1 MNLLHGTKTWEND
14 VKWDMPGWRR
24 EMKYSGKAHTVWVW
38 LKTFHLFNL
47 DKTLVGHWY
56 EKRIRPIIGSHDFK
70 TSYGGQFQGYFFI
83 SYRLQNTFIILRFYS
98 LGPSDLVE
106 NRLLGVMACRRN
118 YGLRHVF

>member
-1 MNLLHGTKTWEND
+1 MASGNEIFRYGPYGMGL
-14 VKWDMPGWRR
+14 VKNI
-24 EMKYSGKAHTVWVW
+24 
-38 LKTFHLFNL
+38 LKTFNL

-118 YGLRHVF
+118 YGLRHVFKLFGLLIEPIFKQ